1 MTDLGA
7 PSSITRRR
15 LVAALPALSLA
26 GLVPAQAFAQRLAA
40 PYVPTPWPI
49 VDAMLDLARIG
60 RDDLLIDLGSG
71 DGRLVVTAAKR
82 FGARG
87 YGVDI
92 NPELV
97 SLANRNATEAGV
109 ASRVRF
115 EQRDLFQTDLS
126 KANVL
131 TLYLLPQMVIELV
144 PRILAQMP
152 AGARVVSHDYGLS
165 PWPPERYIEFD
176 VPEKKA
182 ISGTT
187 FTILYLYVVPAR
199 LAGAW
204 RLELPGS
211 LVSQPARLVITQ
223 EQFRLSGTMTTASG
237 TVEVEELVVHGDQV
251 RILLPPLAPGA
262 SSVQLTGRAIG
273 EKLEGTL
280 DSRHG
285 RGTWRASRVGAAK

>member
-1 MTDLGA
+1 MNDHGA
-7 PSSITRRR
+7 PSSNARRR
-15 LVAALPALSLA
+15 LLGALSALPLA
-26 GLVPAQAFAQRLAA
+26 GLAPARAFAQRVAA

-97 SLANRNATEAGV
+97 ALANRNAAEAGV

-126 KANVL
+126 QATVL

-165 PWPPERYIEFD
+165 PWPPERYVEFD

-187 FTILYLYVVPAR
+187 FTILYLYIVPAR

-204 RLELPGS
+204 RLELPGTLLAQPAS
-211 LVSQPARLVITQ
+211 LVISQER
-223 EQFRLSGTMTTASG
+223 FKLSGTLTTA
-237 TVEVEELVVHGDQV
+237 
-251 RILLPPLAPGA
+251 
-262 SSVQLTGRAIG
+262 
-273 EKLEGTL
+273 
-280 DSRHG
+280 
-285 RGTWRASRVGAAK
+285 